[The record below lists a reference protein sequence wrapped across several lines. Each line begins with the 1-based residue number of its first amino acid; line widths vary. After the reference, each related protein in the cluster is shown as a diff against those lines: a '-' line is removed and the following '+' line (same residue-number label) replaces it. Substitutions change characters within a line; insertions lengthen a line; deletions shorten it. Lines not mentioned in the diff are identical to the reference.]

1 MDKHQY
7 IHCPHCNGLI
17 ERVKEEECYSPFEPS
32 YSCHIVRTPRP
43 FKCRECKKEYVM
55 EFTTEGILKV
65 TLKEV

>member
-17 ERVKEEECYSPFEPS
+17 ERVKEEECYS
-32 YSCHIVRTPRP
+32 YHIIKTPRP